1 MDEREKLDGTTKG
14 VLITGLVVVVVVV
27 LVALAALAMLGV
39 GG

>member
-27 LVALAALAMLGV
+27 LVALAALMLLGV